1 MPETLPIQ
9 APGQFLET
17 RWVQDLLASSG
28 RARPILCFSLPH
40 AGSPSLRYPRPHY
53 YHTASYNIT
62 GSDID
67 MHATEDKTGA
77 SAPVAIDVCPLPFSL
92 SPIPHPDRIPWPPLP
107 RYALALF
114 VRVHLGEDEAV
125 TLQKESDD
133 SLTPGQDLRRYIAP
147 SKSLDSPDCIFTRA
161 RGPLPD

>member
-9 APGQFLET
+9 APGQFSGT

-53 YHTASYNIT
+53 YHTTSYNII

-77 SAPVAIDVCPLPFSL
+77 SAPAAHRRLPSPFF
-92 SPIPHPDRIPWPPLP
+92 PIPHPPSPIP
-107 RYALALF
+107 
-114 VRVHLGEDEAV
+114 
-125 TLQKESDD
+125 
-133 SLTPGQDLRRYIAP
+133 IAFP
-147 SKSLDSPDCIFTRA
+147 ARPCHAMPWLCSSGFISAKTR
-161 RGPLPD
+161 P